1 MRENE
6 IDLDTVTI
14 AYLEDG
20 PVDGPLV
27 ICLHGFP
34 DSRASFRH
42 LTPAL
47 TNAGYRVVVP
57 ALRGYGPSSLA
68 HDGVYH
74 TSALAHDVISLHE
87 RCGGDERAIVI
98 GHDWGAAATYLAVM
112 AAPERFSRA
121 VTMAVPPLA
130 AMAGAMLRFDQLQ
143 RSWYMWLF
151 QLPIAEFA
159 VAANDAAFLDR
170 LWEQWSPGYDGR
182 DDVRLVKAAL
192 DSPERIA
199 AAIGYYRAMFSPGA
213 PPAPYEEMF
222 AARRAAHDPLSLSPR
237 RPRRLRRVPRLRR
250 RAPAPPRRVRR
261 PGAGGRGPLHAP
273 RATRRGRAPHSR
285 IRHGLD
291 ERWRRPLPSTPPAR
305 TPPPWSTSS

>member
-222 AARRAAHDPLSLSPR
+222 AARDAPLTIPFLYLHGARDGCVASLDYDVVRQHLPDGSDVQVLEDAGHFMHLEQPDEVA
-237 RPRRLRRVPRLRR
+237 RLILEFVT
-250 RAPAPPRRVRR
+250 
-261 PGAGGRGPLHAP
+261 G
-273 RATRRGRAPHSR
+273 
-285 IRHGLD
+285 
-291 ERWRRPLPSTPPAR
+291 
-305 TPPPWSTSS
+305 